1 MLRAAALLAAL
12 FLTAARCDLPRD
24 PRHTLD
30 HVRAAKV
37 LRVGVAEDRPFI
49 VRNGEEA
56 TGIEAALITRF
67 ANEQGAHVEW
77 IWEPQEKEFQALG
90 KFELDLMA
98 GGIDA
103 KTPWKKQAAIT
114 RPVAEIHEDLASVTG
129 TVPADLE
136 KHEVTIEQG
145 DAIGERLEKQKATV
159 KRVAELKPGET
170 LVAGTRARLR
180 ELGYSGG
187 HPLETHKL
195 VLAAPPGENAFLE
208 QLEKYLAAHH
218 SEFAHAAGE
227 TE

>member
-1 MLRAAALLAAL
+1 MRLAAAFAAAL

-30 HVRAAKV
+30 HVRSAKV
-37 LRVGVAEDRPFI
+37 LRVGAAEDRPFI
-49 VRNGEEA
+49 VRDGEEA
-56 TGIEAALITRF
+56 TGIEASLITRF
-67 ANEQGAHVEW
+67 ANEQGARVQW
-77 IWEPQEKEFQALG
+77 IWEPQEKEFQALA

-103 KTPWKKQAAIT
+103 KTPWKKQAALT

-129 TVPADLE
+129 IVPAELE
-136 KHEVTIEQG
+136 GHEVTIEQG
-145 DAIGERLEKQKATV
+145 DAIGETLEKKKATV
-159 KRVAELKPGET
+159 KRVAELKPGER
-170 LVAGTRARLR
+170 LAAGSRARLH

-187 HPLETHKL
+187 HPLESHKL

>member
-1 MLRAAALLAAL
+1 MRSAAVITALVL
-12 FLTAARCDLPRD
+12 LTAARCDLPRD
-24 PRHTLD
+24 PRHTLE
-30 HVRAAKV
+30 HVRDSKV

-49 VRNGEEA
+49 VRNGEYA
-56 TGIEAALITRF
+56 TGIEASLITRF
-67 ANEQGAHVEW
+67 ANEQGARVQW
-77 IWEPQEKEFQALG
+77 IWEPQEKEFQALA

-136 KHEVTIEQG
+136 KHEVTIEEG

-159 KRVAELKPGET
+159 KRVADLKPGET